1 MTAAPR
7 PPAPQWVTVL
17 SAAECDAVRRLISDA
32 ERADGIAPVGE
43 QVLRDLAGPA
53 GGHLVAAD
61 PHGEVVGYLHLTPG
75 SDGGD
80 AAAELV
86 VHPQARRR
94 GIGAAMMRAAIE
106 RSGGRIRFWAHGTLP
121 AATAAADAAG
131 LRAVRSL
138 TQMTRTL
145 GGIPDGAVPQGVT
158 VRTYAGSQ
166 DHAELLRVNNA
177 AFDWHPEQG
186 GWTDHVLVA
195 RLGQPWFEP
204 EGLFLAF
211 DDATGRLVGFHWTK
225 IHDGNVGEVYVLG
238 VDPAAHGRG
247 LGRALTVVGM
257 RHLAGRLVGGEQPEV
272 MLYVES
278 DNTAALATYRGLGFT
293 VEGVDTAFAPA

>member
-1 MTAAPR
+1 M
-7 PPAPQWVTVL
+7 L

-61 PHGEVVGYLHLTPG
+61 PHGEVVGYLHLTSG

-138 TQMTRTL
+138 TQMTRPL
-145 GGIPDGAVPQGVT
+145 SDLPDTVVPQGVT
-158 VRTYAGSQ
+158 VRTFAGQQ

>member
-1 MTAAPR
+1 
-7 PPAPQWVTVL
+7 VL

-61 PHGEVVGYLHLTPG
+61 PHGEVVGYLHLTSG

-138 TQMTRTL
+138 TQMTRPL
-145 GGIPDGAVPQGVT
+145 SDLPDTVVPQGVT
-158 VRTYAGSQ
+158 VRTFAGQQ

>member
-1 MTAAPR
+1 M
-7 PPAPQWVTVL
+7 L

-61 PHGEVVGYLHLTPG
+61 PHGEVVGYLHLTSG

-121 AATAAADAAG
+121 AAAAAADAAG

-138 TQMTRTL
+138 TQMTRPL
-145 GGIPDGAVPQGVT
+145 SDLPDTVVPQGVT
-158 VRTYAGSQ
+158 VRTFAGQQ

>member
-1 MTAAPR
+1 MT
-7 PPAPQWVTVL
+7 PAVKWCPVL
-17 SAAECDAVRRLISDA
+17 SDGERDAVRRLISDA
-32 ERADGIAPVGE
+32 ERTDGVAPVGE
-43 QVLRDLAGPA
+43 QVLRELTGPA
-53 GGHLVAAD
+53 GGHLVAAE
-61 PHGEVVGYLHLTPG
+61 PQREVAGYLHLMPV
-75 SDGGD
+75 SEAGD
-80 AAAELV
+80 AVAELV

-94 GIGAAMMRAAIE
+94 GIGAALMRAAIE
-106 RSGGRIRFWAHGTLP
+106 RSGGRIRFWSHGTLP
-121 AATAAADAAG
+121 AAAAAADAAG

-138 TQMTRTL
+138 TQMIRPL
-145 GGIPDGAVPQGVT
+145 SDLPDTVVPQGIT
-158 VRTYAGSQ
+158 VRTFEGQQ

-186 GWTDHVLVA
+186 GWTDGVLLE

-225 IHDGNVGEVYVLG
+225 IHDENLGEVYVLG

-247 LGRALTVVGM
+247 LGKALTVVGM
-257 RHLAGRLVGGEQPEV
+257 RHLAGRLAGGRQPEV

-278 DNTAALATYRGLGFT
+278 DNTAALATYRTLGFT
-293 VEGVDTAFAPA
+293 VAGVDTAFAPA